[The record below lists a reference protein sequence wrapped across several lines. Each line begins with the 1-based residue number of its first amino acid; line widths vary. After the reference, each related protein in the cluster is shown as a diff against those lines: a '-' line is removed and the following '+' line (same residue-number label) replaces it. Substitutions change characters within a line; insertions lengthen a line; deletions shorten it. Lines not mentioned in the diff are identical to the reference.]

1 MQSHLELTQARI
13 GIVVNFGKDR
23 FEIRGVAP
31 LKK

>member
-1 MQSHLELTQARI
+1 MQSHLKLTQARI